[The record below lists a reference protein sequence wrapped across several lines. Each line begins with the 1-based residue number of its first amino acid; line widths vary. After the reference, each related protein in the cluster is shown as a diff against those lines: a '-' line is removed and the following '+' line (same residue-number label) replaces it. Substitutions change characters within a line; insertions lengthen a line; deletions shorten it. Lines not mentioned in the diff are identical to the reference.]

1 MYVKIFFISQHSK
14 GESQFVLRTFQ
25 LCISVP
31 KQNPFLKTSYP
42 VKCLRILNANIKQQ
56 HPTLFY
62 GIESNMESRSSPD
75 QPFKDGAENEQ
86 AKVTADK
93 WSQTDHAERTETSEK
108 GQLSASALEWRK
120 KIKAREV
127 NMGTGFFVDINN
139 MLDEEKQR
147 KRAAAQ
153 AQQKT
158 SAYTC
163 SSDIWMVNIKTDPPT
178 LDEPALDQQACVSRH
193 VANVVRLPLP
203 L

>member
-1 MYVKIFFISQHSK
+1 
-14 GESQFVLRTFQ
+14 
-25 LCISVP
+25 
-31 KQNPFLKTSYP
+31 
-42 VKCLRILNANIKQQ
+42 
-56 HPTLFY
+56 
-62 GIESNMESRSSPD
+62 MESRSSPD